1 MLRSLKAPPTHS
13 STLSLTN
20 PLKPNYI
27 LGMEDVVGALGGFRG
42 VRAELLVAL
51 RKAQPLTAH
60 ELGEQFGLTANAL
73 RRHLKALEEDG
84 LVRYERDVRGVG
96 APVYAFSLTASGEA
110 LFPRSYVQVLATAL
124 EALRAQTGDQAVEA
138 VLEAEWRRLADEAAP
153 VLDALPLEERVPLV
167 AELLTAKGYMA
178 EVVATAASGTE
189 ESAGTET
196 RNLTLRI
203 HNCAVR
209 EIAERF
215 PQACAAE
222 EKFVERLLGVPL
234 VRNAH
239 RLGGCGHCEYGV
251 SGHLSTV
258 KQEQA

>member
-1 MLRSLKAPPTHS
+1 MPS
-13 STLSLTN
+13 
-20 PLKPNYI
+20 YI
-27 LGMEDVVGALGGFRG
+27 VGMEDVVGALGGFRG
-42 VRAELLVAL
+42 VRADLLVAL

-73 RRHLKALEEDG
+73 RRHLKALDEDG

-96 APVYAFSLTASGEA
+96 APVFAYSLTTAGEA

-124 EALRAQTGDQAVEA
+124 EALRTHTGEQAVEA
-138 VLEAEWRRLADEAAP
+138 VLEAEWRRLADEAGP
-153 VLDALPLEERVPLV
+153 VLEALPLEERVPLV

-178 EVVATAASGTE
+178 EVVSTSPE
-189 ESAGTET
+189 RCVVAGTNEEP
-196 RNLTLRI
+196 RVTLRI
-203 HNCAVR
+203 HNCAMR

-215 PQACAAE
+215 PQACAVE

-234 VRNAH
+234 VRQAH

>member
-1 MLRSLKAPPTHS
+1 
-13 STLSLTN
+13 
-20 PLKPNYI
+20 
-27 LGMEDVVGALGGFRG
+27 MEDVVGALGGFRG

-51 RKAQPLTAH
+51 KKAQPLTAQ

-84 LVRYERDVRGVG
+84 LVRYQRDVRGVG
-96 APVYAFSLTASGEA
+96 APVYAFSLTAAGEA
-110 LFPRSYVQVLATAL
+110 LFPRSYVQVLANAL
-124 EALRAQTGDQAVEA
+124 DALRSQTGDQAVEA
-138 VLEAEWRRLADEAAP
+138 VLEAEWRRLADEAGP
-153 VLDALPLEERVPLV
+153 VLDALPLSERVPLV

-178 EVVATAASGTE
+178 EAVRVE
-189 ESAGTET
+189 RPVEQDAGGVDVLSENEAGPT
-196 RNLTLRI
+196 LTLRI

-215 PQACAAE
+215 PEACAVEA
-222 EKFVERLLGVPL
+222 KFVERLLGVPL

>member
-1 MLRSLKAPPTHS
+1 MPI
-13 STLSLTN
+13 
-20 PLKPNYI
+20 YI

-51 RKAQPLTAH
+51 KKAQPLTAH

-84 LVRYERDVRGVG
+84 LVRYERHVRGVG
-96 APVYAFSLTASGEA
+96 APVFAYSLTAGGEA

-124 EALRAQTGDQAVEA
+124 EALRTQTGDQAVEA
-138 VLEAEWRRLADEAAP
+138 VLEAEWRRLADEAGP

-178 EVVATAASGTE
+178 EVVAASGE
-189 ESAGTET
+189 PGEGGEGAES
-196 RNLTLRI
+196 RQLTLRI

-215 PQACAAE
+215 PQACTVEA
-222 EKFVERLLGVPL
+222 KFVERLLGVPL
-234 VRNAH
+234 VRGAH

>member
-1 MLRSLKAPPTHS
+1 
-13 STLSLTN
+13 
-20 PLKPNYI
+20 
-27 LGMEDVVGALGGFRG
+27 MEDVVGALGGFRG

-51 RKAQPLTAH
+51 KKAQPLTAQ

-84 LVRYERDVRGVG
+84 LVRYQRAVRGVG
-96 APVYAFSLTASGEA
+96 APVYAFSLTPAGEA

-124 EALRAQTGDQAVEA
+124 DALRAHTGDEAVEA
-138 VLEAEWRRLADEAAP
+138 VLEAEWRRLADEAGP
-153 VLDALPLEERVPLV
+153 VLEALPLDERVPLV

-178 EVVATAASGTE
+178 EAVRAEPPAVLHEGHTLGADEVEATPV
-189 ESAGTET
+189 
-196 RNLTLRI
+196 LTLRI

-215 PQACAAE
+215 PEACAVEA
-222 EKFVERLLGVPL
+222 KFVERLLGVPL

-251 SGHLSTV
+251 SGHLATV

>member
-1 MLRSLKAPPTHS
+1 
-13 STLSLTN
+13 
-20 PLKPNYI
+20 
-27 LGMEDVVGALGGFRG
+27 MEDVVGALGGFRG

-51 RKAQPLTAH
+51 KKAQPLTAQ

-84 LVRYERDVRGVG
+84 LVRYQRDVRGVG
-96 APVYAFSLTASGEA
+96 APVYAFSLTTAGEA
-110 LFPRSYVQVLATAL
+110 LFPRSYVQVLANAL
-124 EALRAQTGDQAVEA
+124 DALRSQTGDKAVEA
-138 VLEAEWRRLADEAAP
+138 VLEAEWRRLADEAGP
-153 VLDALPLEERVPLV
+153 VLEALPLDERVPLV

-178 EVVATAASGTE
+178 EAVRVERTVEQDASGVDVLSEIEATP
-189 ESAGTET
+189 T
-196 RNLTLRI
+196 LTLRI

-215 PQACAAE
+215 PEACAVEA
-222 EKFVERLLGVPL
+222 KFVERLLGVPL